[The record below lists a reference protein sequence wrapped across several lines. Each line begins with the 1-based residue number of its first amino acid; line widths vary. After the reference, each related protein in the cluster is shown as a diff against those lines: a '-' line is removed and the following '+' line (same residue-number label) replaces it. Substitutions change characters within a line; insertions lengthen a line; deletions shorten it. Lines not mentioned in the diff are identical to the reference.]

1 MNSRRVAQI
10 VSATALIVLV
20 SAIPAAAGSDR
31 DPRPHW
37 IDDDWVPKDI
47 IDLEFFDSEAGDC
60 LALGGAW
67 MGSDADGVQWFG
79 VMAPTNADGSVLV
92 FEGDFIN
99 PDPSMGG
106 LIPEARRLTGWRG
119 EIHRSSATGGE
130 YIRIGAALDAAG
142 APVAI
147 IVAAGSFETTDCSTV
162 SWNGTTAVYDAQQ
175 DPFGEEE
182 PMYGFVSLDERAVST
197 RLVLEGTEAPQL

>member
-1 MNSRRVAQI
+1 MNSRRLAQI
-10 VSATALIVLV
+10 VSVTALIVLL
-20 SAIPAAAGSDR
+20 SALPVAAGSNR
-31 DPRPHW
+31 DPLPPW
-37 IDDDWVPKDI
+37 VDEDWFPDDI
-47 IDLEFFDSEAGDC
+47 IDVELPDSEAGDC
-60 LALGGAW
+60 YTLGGAW

-79 VMAPTNADGSVLV
+79 VMAPTNNDGSVLV

-99 PDPSMGG
+99 LDPSMGG
-106 LIPEARRLTGWRG
+106 LVPEATQLTGWRG
-119 EIHRSSATGGE
+119 EIRRSSATGGE
-130 YIRIGAALDAAG
+130 YVRIGAVLDDAS

-182 PMYGFVSLDERAVST
+182 PMYGFVSLDEEAVSR
-197 RLVLEGTEAPQL
+197 RLVVERTELPGP